1 MTVRLV
7 EVRIEWLCRCDL
19 AIRLTRRGPRRPR
32 RAAARAARALCVR
45 PAGLAQIIVT
55 GMGRTLVDGWLRLLA
70 ELEPAFH

>member
-32 RAAARAARALCVR
+32 RAAACAACYGLRLACGPAFRLTPARARGV
-45 PAGLAQIIVT
+45 LAWRRRSV
-55 GMGRTLVDGWLRLLA
+55 
-70 ELEPAFH
+70 

>member
-19 AIRLTRRGPRRPR
+19 AIRLTRRGPR
-32 RAAARAARALCVR
+32 

-55 GMGRTLVDGWLRLLA
+55 GMGRTLVDGWLLA

>member
-1 MTVRLV
+1 LCMTVRLV

-45 PAGLAQIIVT
+45 PAGVASPRCRLTPARARGVLAW
-55 GMGRTLVDGWLRLLA
+55 RRR
-70 ELEPAFH
+70 EL